1 MAHVPK
7 GVIGIRMDG
16 VEGVSFKNLEIS
28 DLTEQS
34 EMGSTVCGVYWDE
47 MFQKFMGGGNTL
59 QNAPYLYGYTGNR
72 VHGIFSDWAQFTL
85 DGDVV
90 IKDLE
95 CATGLV
101 RGLGLYTHSDLTFGD
116 ESTLKIQNLNAGSAL
131 YDVDTDALPHP
142 YAESKSKAM
151 HVMWTHT
158 DDDGHVFTSSITGH
172 PADIELSCVY
182 GRDGQASDGATRP
195 WWKTHSHFDNSDCS
209 VITDEME
216 QKLIEWGGGTAESQ
230 NSVDEMD
237 PAVRHLVWST
247 VVVVSVAFLVFIICL
262 FEWRRTRRRRTDDTK
277 TQSEADPLI
286 TASSAHS
293 LYLFDPI

>member
-1 MAHVPK
+1 
-7 GVIGIRMDG
+7 MDG
-16 VEGVSFKNLEIS
+16 VEGVSFTNLEIS
-28 DLTEQS
+28 DLSEQS
-34 EMGSTVCGVYWDE
+34 AMGSTVCGVYWDE

-72 VHGIFSDWAQFTL
+72 VHGIFSDWAQFHL

-95 CATGLV
+95 CATGMV
-101 RGLGLYTHSDLTFGD
+101 RGLGLYTHSDLSFGA
-116 ESTLKIQNLNAGSAL
+116 ESRLKIQNLNAGSAL
-131 YDVDTDALPHP
+131 YDVDTVALHHP
-142 YAESKSKAM
+142 YAQSKAKPL

-182 GRDGQASDGATRP
+182 GRDGQSSDGESRP

-216 QKLIEWGGGTAESQ
+216 QKLIEWGSGTDASESLK
-230 NSVDEMD
+230 SVHEMD
-237 PAVRHLVWST
+237 PVARHLVWSA
-247 VVVVSVAFLVFIICL
+247 VGVVSVAFLALTLCL
-262 FEWRRTRRRRTDDTK
+262 FAWRRRARRRRSGDGK
-277 TQSEADPLI
+277 TQSEGDPLL
-286 TASSAHS
+286 TAKHS
-293 LYLFDPI
+293 LYLVDPI